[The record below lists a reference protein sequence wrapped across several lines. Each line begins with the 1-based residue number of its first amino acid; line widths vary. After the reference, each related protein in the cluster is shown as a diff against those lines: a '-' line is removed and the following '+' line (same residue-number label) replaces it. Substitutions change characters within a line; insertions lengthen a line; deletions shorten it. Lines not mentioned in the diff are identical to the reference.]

1 MELMNEEDE
10 DIPMISVCPEC
21 QDEVEDAKIYTC
33 EHCGE
38 PMCSECLEI
47 HAKEVSFKFS
57 FS

>member
-1 MELMNEEDE
+1 MNEEDE